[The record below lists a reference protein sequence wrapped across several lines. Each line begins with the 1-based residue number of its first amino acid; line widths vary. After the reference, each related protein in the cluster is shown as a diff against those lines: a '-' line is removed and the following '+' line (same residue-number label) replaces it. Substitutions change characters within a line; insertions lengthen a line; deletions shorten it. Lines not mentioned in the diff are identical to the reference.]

1 MSAGVYVKAG
11 AETPHRQGLLGSH
24 YDCFVTWMMDRGYSV
39 FTMRRLLWHVTYFG
53 RYLKRR
59 HVESIDQL
67 EGPAGRK
74 LLASYARRLKRKGYS
89 RRYPGVRVFVRAL
102 RETGALAPAGP
113 QGALLLPV
121 MQEYTVFLRD
131 QKGICEGNIRGRH
144 MYYLGSFLRF
154 LGWRE
159 EDASVPPFGI
169 ADIDRFIEHVGVRLK
184 RTTVSIVTGVLRGF
198 VRFLYQTGKRDTD
211 LSPLITS
218 PRQYKLQSLPAV
230 LQWSDVRKVL
240 GAVDRSARNGARD
253 YAILVLLATYG
264 LRAGEAARLKLE
276 DIDWRRRTLHIA
288 PGKTGKDRWL
298 PLTPQA
304 GKAVLQY
311 LKHGRPRSE
320 HREVFLI
327 ARAPRTP
334 INYGSI
340 SHLVSRCIRHAGLDP
355 PRRGAHVLRHS
366 FAAHLFR
373 GGASLKGIGDL
384 MGHQC
389 PESTHIYTK
398 SVADRLRE
406 AALEVPE
413 GQQCK
418 GRQKTT

>member
-1 MSAGVYVKAG
+1 MSAGVYLKAG

-24 YDCFVTWMMDRGYSV
+24 YDCFVNWMMDHGYSV

-59 HVESIDQL
+59 RVESIDQL

-74 LLASYARRLKRKGYS
+74 LLASYARRLKQKGYG
-89 RRYPGVRVFVRAL
+89 RRYPGVRAFVRAL
-102 RETGALAPAGP
+102 REASVLTCENW
-113 QGALLLPV
+113 QGGLSLPE
-121 MQEYTVFLRD
+121 MQDYVSFLRD
-131 QKGICEGNIRGRH
+131 QKGICERNIRGRH
-144 MYYLGSFLRF
+144 IYYLGSFLRF

-159 EDASVPPFGI
+159 EDTSMPPFGI
-169 ADIDRFIEHVGVRLK
+169 ADIDRFIEHIGVRLK
-184 RTTVSIVTGVLRGF
+184 RTTVRIVTGALRGF

-218 PRQYKLQSLPAV
+218 SRQYKLQSLPAV

-240 GAVDRSARNGARD
+240 GAVDRSTGNGTRD

-264 LRAGEAARLKLE
+264 LRAGEAAHLKLE
-276 DIDWRRRTLHIA
+276 DIDWRRKTLHIA

-311 LKHGRPRSE
+311 LKHGRPRSR
-320 HREVFLI
+320 HREVFLLQQ
-327 ARAPRTP
+327 APRTP
-334 INYGSI
+334 INYYSV
-340 SHLVSRCIRHAGLDP
+340 SHLVSRCIRHVGLDP
-355 PRRGAHVLRHS
+355 PHRGAHVLRHS

-384 MGHQC
+384 LGHQC

-406 AALEVPE
+406 VALEVPE
-413 GQQCK
+413 GKRCK